1 MLTAKCFLLG
11 LSALTIYF
19 LTLFGSAFWQ
29 YASLRES
36 APAHIEQWE
45 IVEDKGAFVLRAK
58 YSFTDRVGA
67 YTFSSPR
74 YLNEPS
80 ALMALKEKAK
90 QSQSVWFNPSNPAAS
105 FLETPF
111 PLAYL
116 IKTLVSLSASIY
128 FFLLFNR
135 LKILS

>member
-29 YASLRES
+29 YISLRES

-45 IVEDKGAFVLRAK
+45 IIEDKGGFVLRAK
-58 YSFTDRVGA
+58 YSFTGRVGA

-90 QSQSVWFNPSNPAAS
+90 QPQTVWFSPAAS
-105 FLETPF
+105 FLEASFPF
-111 PLAYL
+111 SYL
-116 IKTLVSLSASIY
+116 IKTLVSLSALVY
-128 FFLLFNR
+128 FVVLFK
-135 LKILS
+135 LK